1 MLTIWPVQ
9 VFSDNYVWV
18 LEREGSRRVAVID
31 PGDAGPVLT
40 ALDRRKLE
48 AAAVLVTHHHHDHTG
63 GVVEVAEHFGAPVYG
78 PAGEPVP
85 GLTAGVA
92 DGDRVELD
100 DLELDLR
107 VAEVPGHTAGHVAY
121 LTPAFAL
128 VGDTLFAGGCGRV
141 FEGTCEQMHA
151 SLQRLASQPPATAV
165 YCAHEYTVANLRFAR
180 AVEPDNRALAD
191 RLAAAQAARAA
202 GQATVPSRLADEL
215 ATNPFMRCSQ
225 LDVVAAAEARAGR
238 ALNPGA
244 EVFEVLRTWKD
255 GFSA

>member
-1 MLTIWPVQ
+1 MLTVWPIP
-9 VFSDNYVWV
+9 VFADNYVWV
-18 LEREGSRRVAVID
+18 LEREGWRRVVVVD
-31 PGDAGPVLT
+31 PGDAEPVLA
-40 ALDRRKLE
+40 ALSRRKLE
-48 AAAVLVTHHHHDHTG
+48 VAAVLVTHHHRDHTG
-63 GVVEVAEHFGAPVYG
+63 GVVEVADRFAAPVHG
-78 PAGEPVP
+78 PAREPVP

-121 LTPAFAL
+121 LAPAFAL

-141 FEGTCEQMHA
+141 FEGTFEQMHA
-151 SLQRLASQPPATAV
+151 SLQRLAGQPPATSV
-165 YCAHEYTVANLRFAR
+165 YCAHEYTVANLRFAL
-180 AVEPDNRALAD
+180 AVEPGNRAISE
-191 RLAAAQAARAA
+191 RLAAARAATTA

-215 ATNPFMRCSQ
+215 ATNPFLRCSEPE
-225 LDVVAAAEARAGR
+225 VVAAAEARAGR